1 MAGYDIARRQMK
13 GFGGM
18 LTLDINSGSDQ
29 ASRVADSLRLI
40 RIGPSLGGAES
51 LCTQPVTTSHV
62 GLTDEE
68 LNKRGITPSMLRVS
82 IGFEDPEDLLSDIRQ
97 ALSIL

>member
-1 MAGYDIARRQMK
+1 MAGYDIAKSQMK

-18 LTLDINSGSDQ
+18 LTLDLNAGGDQ
-29 ASRVADSLRLI
+29 ASQVADNLRLI
-40 RIGPSLGGAES
+40 SIGPSLGGAES
-51 LCTQPVTTSHV
+51 LCTQPVTTSHA

-68 LNKRGITPSMLRVS
+68 LKRRGITPSMLRVS

-97 ALSIL
+97 ALSVL